1 MRAIDVVPYLLERR
15 LLDSRDVM
23 RPGLSI
29 VAAPRRNNNFKVINP
44 DGSGLLVKQAVSPDR
59 ALTLARE
66 ASAYQM
72 FTTAPGPA
80 RPWIPTF
87 HRYDDES
94 AILVLGLLPGAQT
107 IGEHV
112 AGTGRASRGI
122 ATALGTQVA
131 ELHALDVPMKDDA
144 RNHPLFDGPP
154 WILDVACP
162 DASVLQTSSA
172 ASLQLIRLVQSSTEF
187 CELIDGLRQNW
198 RIDSLVH
205 RDLRWDNCLF
215 PRGAARKR
223 APVTIVDWEMC
234 GKGDAAWDLGT
245 LFGGYLRLWLGSV
258 PIIGDVPLERALGQA
273 RFPLEKLHPAMRSL
287 WDAYLSKRAATA
299 EAPTELAIRVS
310 RFAAANLLQT
320 VFETAQASMT
330 FSPHLTYFVQLS
342 FNILQRPAEAA
353 VHLLGLDLETGI

>member
-15 LLDSRDVM
+15 LLDSRDVIW
-23 RPGLSI
+23 PGLSI

-44 DGSGLLVKQAVSPDR
+44 GGSSLLVKQAVSPDR
-59 ALTLARE
+59 ALTVARE
-66 ASAYQM
+66 ASAYQV
-72 FTTAPGPA
+72 FATAPGPA
-80 RPWIPTF
+80 SEWIPTF
-87 HRYDDES
+87 HGYDDES
-94 AILVLGLLPGAQT
+94 AVLVVGLLPGAQT

-112 AGTGRASRGI
+112 AGTGRASRAI
-122 ATALGTQVA
+122 AAALGTQVA
-131 ELHALDVPMKDDA
+131 ELHAFDVPAEDDA
-144 RNHPLFDGPP
+144 GNHSLFDGPP
-154 WILDVACP
+154 WILDIACP

-187 CELIDGLRQNW
+187 CELIDGLRREW
-198 RIDSLVH
+198 RVDSLVH
-205 RDLRWDNCLF
+205 RDLRWDNCLL
-215 PRGAARKR
+215 PHRATRKR
-223 APVTIVDWEMC
+223 APVVIVDWEMY

-258 PIIGDVPLERALGQA
+258 PIIGEVPLERALGQA

-299 EAPTELAIRVS
+299 EAPAELAIRVS

-320 VFETAQASMT
+320 VFEMAQASMT
-330 FSPHLTYFVQLS
+330 FSPYLTYFVQLS

-353 VHLLGLDLETGI
+353 VHLLGVDLDVAI